1 MANVTFKS
9 PVMAKDVT
17 IYAVAGHRG
26 TILAV
31 AKAHK
36 IPIPFDCQDGECG
49 SCIVEVQHAGPRAK
63 HGISLTEKEKEL
75 LRQLGKITREEVEN
89 AEVND
94 MPPRYR
100 LACQCFIR
108 DEDIVVSFE
117 GDRTLPARKAT
128 PPRIKSIEDFYAY
141 AAKVEEDAAVHY
153 EELAAS
159 MKAIGNKDVAEFF
172 LELADYSRTH
182 LSQVKG
188 MATKLDPSV
197 HLPAHFTWPH
207 HFTPENTAVWA
218 GEPALARL
226 DALKAGLQG
235 EKRGYEYYYIV
246 ADTSEIPE
254 VVEKAKE
261 FLAEEAEHIAVLERW
276 VQRETARLNP
286 GAQ

>member
-26 TILAV
+26 TILSV
-31 AKAHK
+31 AKTHS
-36 IPIPFDCQDGECG
+36 IPIPFDCGDGECG
-49 SCIVEVQHAGPRAK
+49 SCIVEVKHVSPKLR

-75 LRQLGKITREEVEN
+75 LRQLGKITREEIN
-89 AEVND
+89 DAEVND

-128 PPRIKSIEDFYAY
+128 LPPIKSVQDFYAY
-141 AAKVEEDAAVHY
+141 AAKVEEDAAIHY

-159 MKAIGNKDVAEFF
+159 MKAVGNKDIADLF
-172 LELADYSRTH
+172 LEQADYSRTH

-188 MATKLDPSV
+188 EAAALDSSV

-218 GEPALARL
+218 GEPALARV

-254 VVEKAKE
+254 VVAKAKE

-276 VQRETARLNP
+276 IQRETARLNP
-286 GAQ
+286 GA

>member
-1 MANVTFKS
+1 
-9 PVMAKDVT
+9 MAKDVT

-31 AKAHK
+31 ARAHK

-49 SCIVEVQHAGPRAK
+49 SCLVEVSHTSPSLK

-75 LRQLGKITREEVEN
+75 LRQLGKITREEIVN

-94 MPPRYR
+94 MPPRFR

-128 PPRIKSIEDFYAY
+128 LPPIKTVEDFYGY

-159 MKAIGNKDVAEFF
+159 MKAIGNQDIADFF
-172 LELADYSRTH
+172 LELADYSRQH
-182 LSQVKG
+182 LSQVK
-188 MATKLDPSV
+188 AYASKIDEKLR
-197 HLPAHFTWPH
+197 LPAHFTWPH
-207 HFTPENTAVWA
+207 HFTPENTEVWA
-218 GEPALARL
+218 GDPVLSRL

-235 EKRGYEYYYIV
+235 EKRGYEYYYVV

-254 VVEKAKE
+254 VVTKAKE
-261 FLAEEAEHIAVLERW
+261 FLMEEAEHIAVLERW
-276 VQRETARLNP
+276 IAREDARRKP
-286 GAQ
+286 GAA

>member
-31 AKAHK
+31 ARAHK

-49 SCIVEVQHAGPRAK
+49 SCLVEVKHAGPRAK

-100 LACQCFIR
+100 LACQCFVR

-117 GDRTLPARKAT
+117 GDRTLPARKT
-128 PPRIKSIEDFYAY
+128 KPPRIKTVEDFYAY

-159 MKAIGNKDVAEFF
+159 MKTIGHNDVAEFF

-188 MATKLDPSV
+188 QAAALDASV

-207 HFTPENTAVWA
+207 HFTPENTEVWA

-254 VVEKAKE
+254 VVTKAKE

-286 GAQ
+286 GA

>member
-49 SCIVEVQHAGPRAK
+49 SCLVEVQHVSPKLK

-75 LRQLGKITREEVEN
+75 LRQLGKITREEIVN

-117 GDRTLPARKAT
+117 GDRTLPAKKAT
-128 PPRIKSIEDFYAY
+128 LPPIKTIDDFYAY

-153 EELAAS
+153 EELASA
-159 MKAIGNKDVAEFF
+159 MKAVGNKDVADLF

-182 LSQVKG
+182 LSEVKARAG
-188 MATKLDPSV
+188 KIDPNLN
-197 HLPAHFTWPH
+197 LPAHFTWPH
-207 HFTPENTAVWA
+207 HFTPENTEVWA
-218 GEPALARL
+218 GDPALARL

-246 ADTSEIPE
+246 ADTSEIAE

-261 FLAEEAEHIAVLERW
+261 FLKEEAEHLAVLERW
-276 VQRETARLNP
+276 IAREIARQNP
-286 GAQ
+286 GA